1 MGKQKDLVKIGLEGF
16 ASFDEFHCWLGKKK
30 KPTPPPPTR
39 HQELQNQHPRP
50 FFEAYGSSH

>member
-16 ASFDEFHCWLGKKK
+16 AIFDKFYYLGKNK
-30 KPTPPPPTR
+30 KPTPPPPPR

-50 FFEAYGSSH
+50 FFEADGSSH